1 MFVIEVIVRCKVK
14 QEKENGES
22 LLNKKL
28 SFFYS
33 KKKKIIELIEQ
44 KKTSIIQHT
53 HFIRFRGRWIEWR
66 IYKNQQNTSLSLRS
80 GHG

>member
-44 KKTSIIQHT
+44 KKQALYNIHIS
-53 HFIRFRGRWIEWR
+53 
-66 IYKNQQNTSLSLRS
+66 
-80 GHG
+80 